1 MHHILSLWSSHECR
15 PEPRSC
21 CPVSGRPAG
30 ARRPLLLAVR
40 LQRHAP
46 HQYPAAG
53 RTGEG
58 APHHD
63 HPFAGRGEAAG
74 LPSRRRQCAG
84 DCGGTDRR
92 RPSACSVLVPQRAAD
107 GAGRTHRRATGG
119 RWPGRGRAR
128 LPDQPVGRR
137 DRMIFDEVGPDA
149 VYLSTTPDTAIAE
162 YGQAEQLFSPG
173 TMAAY
178 RVTLARIVD
187 FSGGFSPS
195 WDALWREWD
204 CAWKDLWFRQRIEP
218 PTWEMADRVLA
229 AGAAGLAFPS
239 TQQPGGVNL
248 VLYPDQMTADDL
260 FEVHDPDG
268 LLPRDRT
275 SWRSSL

>member
-1 MHHILSLWSSHECR
+1 
-15 PEPRSC
+15 
-21 CPVSGRPAG
+21 
-30 ARRPLLLAVR
+30 
-40 LQRHAP
+40 
-46 HQYPAAG
+46 
-53 RTGEG
+53 
-58 APHHD
+58 
-63 HPFAGRGEAAG
+63 
-74 LPSRRRQCAG
+74 
-84 DCGGTDRR
+84 
-92 RPSACSVLVPQRAAD
+92 
-107 GAGRTHRRATGG
+107 
-119 RWPGRGRAR
+119 
-128 LPDQPVGRR
+128 
-137 DRMIFDEVGPDA
+137 MIFDGVGPDAVYYRVLTPSWAFEPKSGAGAATKSGRFNRPGTHA

-187 FSGGFSPS
+187 FSGGFSPV

-229 AGAAGLAFPS
+229 AGASGLAFPS

-248 VLYPDQMTADDL
+248 VLYPDQLTADDR

-268 LLPRDRT
+268 LLPRDRA
-275 SWRSSL
+275 SWRSPL